1 MSFFAEELPKDGW
14 EEEKA
19 PYNEVSDKEGAHS
32 EWVIWSFVRND
43 LRLSIIVPLTHKDA
57 PDGVSIVQLMLAP
70 KSIPF
75 NSAPVATPID
85 ATPLPI
91 KPIETPD
98 TGSAPS
104 PSGNSDAASPTAN
117 SDVSETDRSP
127 KLTRL
132 RAACRSGSAIRESGT
147 ALE

>member
-117 SDVSETDRSP
+117 SDVSETD
-127 KLTRL
+127 
-132 RAACRSGSAIRESGT
+132 
-147 ALE
+147 